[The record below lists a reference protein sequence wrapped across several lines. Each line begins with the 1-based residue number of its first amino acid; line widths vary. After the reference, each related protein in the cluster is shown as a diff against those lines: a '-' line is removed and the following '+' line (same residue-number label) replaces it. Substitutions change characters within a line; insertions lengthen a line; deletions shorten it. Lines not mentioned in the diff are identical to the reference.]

1 MQSVTRPRDLRA
13 RIVIGAVLPLLLAI
27 SACSATKAPSSKP
40 AQEAG
45 YIVVTMQ
52 PQLERLFGDD
62 LLQRRGLAQ
71 PLDVVGG
78 GGAGRVA
85 RQAAPAGFEELVRPH
100 VIPTLR
106 NPLTAAQLGDAVL
119 AAQAVEQDPD
129 LDLSQV
135 MLARGAAN
143 VLHHPFTGR
152 FLGNSS
158 MP

>member
-71 PLDVVGG
+71 PLTSSVV
-78 GGAGRVA
+78 AA
-85 RQAAPAGFEELVRPH
+85 RAVSPAKRRLPAS
-100 VIPTLR
+100 R
-106 NPLTAAQLGDAVL
+106 NSFDHT
-119 AAQAVEQDPD
+119 
-129 LDLSQV
+129 
-135 MLARGAAN
+135 
-143 VLHHPFTGR
+143 
-152 FLGNSS
+152 
-158 MP
+158 